1 MHVCIFVYLQELNT
15 TRDAVLAAAPNAEIK
30 VRWLSP
36 MRVTVSL
43 VDWQKTDAAVKALPV
58 FSANC
63 CSWGQSLCDRVC
75 TDGERHRKRRDSNL
89 GRKIPMI
96 LGLFHLRVDSPGKQL
111 QGTDSL
117 FFFKTGHTAF
127 IYMIYIY

>member
-1 MHVCIFVYLQELNT
+1 LQELNT

-58 FSANC
+58 FSAIAVL
-63 CSWGQSLCDRVC
+63 GGSLCV
-75 TDGERHRKRRDSNL
+75 TESALMERDIERGATRIWVEK
-89 GRKIPMI
+89 
-96 LGLFHLRVDSPGKQL
+96 FQ
-111 QGTDSL
+111 
-117 FFFKTGHTAF
+117 
-127 IYMIYIY
+127 